1 MLVGKRKYF
10 EDEPNESL
18 NPTFA
23 LRRRIN
29 QDRNIETLSQ
39 ARRRLTQQ
47 NLAII
52 QEKYPQIQ
60 QSEITRLLEDFDNNI
75 EMVFEILG
83 QKMATPQKIDIDNAD
98 FDNYKICLKE
108 ELLKRLQQS
117 QNIQTA
123 QQNIQ
128 LCFEAFEQ
136 KLGEKFQQNTQKLLD
151 ENKLLKQAFL
161 KQNKRLEKVRVD
173 AENKEKQHQNYIK
186 DLTEE
191 CKQQK
196 LINNN
201 LTILLIQA
209 QQNVSINNNNM
220 DHDIY

>member
-60 QSEITRLLEDFDNNI
+60 QSEINRLLEDFDNNV

-83 QKMATPQKIDIDNAD
+83 QKMATPQKIDIDNTD

-128 LCFEAFEQ
+128 LCFDAFEQ

-173 AENKEKQHQNYIK
+173 AENKDKQQSNLIK

-209 QQNVSINNNNM
+209 QQNVSINNNNL

>member
-10 EDEPNESL
+10 ENEPNESM

-29 QDRNIETLSQ
+29 QDRNLETLSQ

-60 QSEITRLLEDFDNNI
+60 QSEITRLLEDFDNNL
-75 EMVFEILG
+75 EMVIEILG
-83 QKMATPQKIDIDNAD
+83 QKMAIPQKIDIDNAD

-108 ELLKRLQQS
+108 ELLKRLYQS
-117 QNIQTA
+117 QNISIA
-123 QQNIQ
+123 QQVIQ
-128 LCFEAFEQ
+128 LCFDDFEQ
-136 KLGEKFQQNTQKLLD
+136 KLGEKFQSNTQKLLD

-161 KQNKRLEKVRVD
+161 KQNKRLEKVRID
-173 AENKEKQHQNYIK
+173 IENKEKQNQNLINE
-186 DLTEE
+186 LAEE

-209 QQNVSINNNNM
+209 QQSVSINSNM
-220 DHDIY
+220 NHDIY

>member
-98 FDNYKICLKE
+98 FDNFKICLKE

-173 AENKEKQHQNYIK
+173 AENKEKQHSNYIK

>member
-29 QDRNIETLSQ
+29 QDRNLETLSQ

-60 QSEITRLLEDFDNNI
+60 QSEINRLLEDFDNNV

-83 QKMATPQKIDIDNAD
+83 QKMATPQKIDIDNTD

-128 LCFEAFEQ
+128 LCFDAFEQ

-173 AENKEKQHQNYIK
+173 AENKDKQQQNLIK

-209 QQNVSINNNNM
+209 QQNVSINNNNL